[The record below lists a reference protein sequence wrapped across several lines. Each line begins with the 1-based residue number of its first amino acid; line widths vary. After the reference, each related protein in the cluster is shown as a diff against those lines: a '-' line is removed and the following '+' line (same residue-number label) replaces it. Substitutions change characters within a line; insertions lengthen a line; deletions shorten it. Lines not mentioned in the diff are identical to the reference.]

1 MNKKWLKA
9 GITTYVM
16 MMLGFAI
23 MFYLFGFTSIW
34 DQYVDQP
41 LTDNDNKS
49 ITDPQ
54 AVNLNTFLDLKTML
68 VVVVGGGGILIIG
81 TWLLG
86 SVFGVAGTLL
96 QILFPIYLLLICN
109 IFIFP
114 VVPGGETHINDVYPL
129 TYFLIGFFN
138 LWFILAIVEFIRG

>member
-1 MNKKWLKA
+1 MNKWLKA

-23 MFYLFGFTSIW
+23 MFYLFGFTSVW
-34 DQYVDQP
+34 DNYSAQP
-41 LTDNDNKS
+41 AIGDTGAN
-49 ITDPQ
+49 ITDPD
-54 AVNLNTFLDLKTML
+54 AVNLNTLGNINNILL
-68 VVVVGGGGILIIG
+68 YGVAGGGLLLIG
-81 TWLLG
+81 TWILG
-86 SVFGVAGTLL
+86 RVFGVAGTLL
-96 QILFPIYLLLICN
+96 QIMFPIYLLMICN

-114 VVPGGETHINDVYPL
+114 VIPGSETHINDVYPI